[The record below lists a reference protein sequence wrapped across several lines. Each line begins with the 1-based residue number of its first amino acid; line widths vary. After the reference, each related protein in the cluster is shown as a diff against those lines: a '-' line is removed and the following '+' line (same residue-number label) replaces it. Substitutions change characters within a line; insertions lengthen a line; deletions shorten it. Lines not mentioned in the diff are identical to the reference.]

1 MPARVISP
9 FSVFLMLCLIIFWG
23 SSFVMVKELL
33 QDGLT
38 PVSIATF
45 RFLFAGVLFL
55 VVLLVNK
62 TRKPEYR
69 LRIEK
74 GYAKTLVFLALS
86 GVTLFFIVQYTGIQ
100 MAGASIAAIL
110 VCLLSPVLISIFSMR
125 MFGERLAGK
134 QVAGIGVAAVGTFT
148 VVAGG
153 AWDVQGNTG
162 FLLGNLVLLLTP
174 LLWAGYTLV
183 GKKMME
189 KFDPFLIVAYV
200 NILGG
205 LLLVP
210 FSLAENSLHLIFA
223 MNLRCWLLI
232 LFLAFTCSLVGY
244 FIWFYVLRR
253 VRAAVASSFLFA
265 EPLVTALFA
274 MTFVGEEITLFAIG
288 GGILVFIGVLLVTLK

>member
-1 MPARVISP
+1 MQ
-9 FSVFLMLCLIIFWG
+9 
-23 SSFVMVKELL
+23 E
-33 QDGLT
+33 GLT

-45 RFLFAGVLFL
+45 RFLVAGVLFL
-55 VVLLVNK
+55 VALLVNK
-62 TRKPEYR
+62 ARKPEYKFR
-69 LRIEK
+69 VEK
-74 GYAKTLVFLALS
+74 GYAKTLVFLSLS

-125 MFGERLAGK
+125 MFGERLARK

-153 AWDVQGNTG
+153 AWDVQGNIG
-162 FLLGNLVLLLTP
+162 FLLGSLVLLLTP
-174 LLWAGYTLV
+174 LMWAGYTLL

-189 KFDPFLIVAYV
+189 KYDPFLIVAYV

-210 FSLAENSLHLIFA
+210 FSLAENSFHLISA
-223 MNLRCWLLI
+223 IGLRSWLLI

-244 FIWFYVLRR
+244 SIWFYVLKR

-265 EPLVTALFA
+265 EPVVTALFA
-274 MTFVGEEITLFAIG
+274 TTFVGEEITLFAIG

>member
-23 SSFVMVKELL
+23 SSFVIVKELL
-33 QDGLT
+33 QEGLT

-45 RFLFAGVLFL
+45 RFLVAGVLFL

-62 TRKPEYR
+62 ARKSEYR
-69 LRIEK
+69 LRVEK

-153 AWDVQGNTG
+153 AWDVQGNIG
-162 FLLGNLVLLLTP
+162 FLLGSLVLLLTP
-174 LLWAGYTLV
+174 LMWAGYTLL
-183 GKKMME
+183 GKKVME
-189 KFDPFLIVAYV
+189 KYDPFLIVAYV

-210 FSLAENSLHLIFA
+210 FSLAENSFHLIFA
-223 MNLRCWLLI
+223 MSLRSWLLI

-244 FIWFYVLRR
+244 FIWFYVLKR

-274 MTFVGEEITLFAIG
+274 TTFVGEKITLFAIG

>member
-9 FSVFLMLCLIIFWG
+9 FSVFLMLFLIILWG

-38 PVSIATF
+38 PVSIASF
-45 RFLFAGVLFL
+45 RFLVASVLFL
-55 VVLLVNK
+55 IVLLVNK
-62 TRKPEYR
+62 ARKPEYR
-69 LRIEK
+69 LRVEK

-86 GVTLFFIVQYTGIQ
+86 GVTLFFTVQYTGIQ

-110 VCLLSPVLISIFSMR
+110 VCLLSPVLISTFSMR

-162 FLLGNLVLLLTP
+162 FLLGSLVLLLTP
-174 LLWAGYTLV
+174 FMWAGYTLL

-189 KFDPFLIVAYV
+189 KYDPFLIVAYV

-210 FSLAENSLHLIFA
+210 FSLAENSFHLILA
-223 MNLRCWLLI
+223 MSLRSWLLI

-244 FIWFYVLRR
+244 FIWFYVLKR

-274 MTFVGEEITLFAIG
+274 TTFVGEEITLLAIG